1 MQADMRKLLL
11 LPILA
16 ACLVASCSSTIKDCT
31 PEYLK
36 EDSPLDPP
44 GTAEAR
50 KALRAKVVKEGAFS
64 EGDTPEVQQGKVYL
78 FDRNPDYD
86 PNASGRMVE
95 AKKVKVRSCEG
106 LYYFV
111 ELEDGSNGY
120 LRESDMLAPVTL
132 VTTQPGV
139 LFPGADITAEPM
151 SADVPPLEEVELTGN
166 QKLMTNTAGR
176 TVVVVKKDSERNNEF
191 EARKKALMEAAA
203 ADQPQQPQQPANEPK
218 FEPLPEPTAGY

>member
-1 MQADMRKLLL
+1 M
-11 LPILA
+11 
-16 ACLVASCSSTIKDCT
+16 
-31 PEYLK
+31 
-36 EDSPLDPP
+36 DPP
-44 GTAEAR
+44 GTADAR
-50 KALRAKVVKEGAFS
+50 KAMRDKLVKTGAFAP
-64 EGDTPEVQQGKVYL
+64 GDTPEVQQGKVYL

-111 ELEDGSNGY
+111 ELENGGNGY

-139 LFPGADITAEPM
+139 LFPGEAPGMPLPM
-151 SADVPPLEEVELTGN
+151 DVPAPAEVELDGN

-176 TVVVVKKDSERNNEF
+176 TVVVVNKSSERNNEF
-191 EARKKALMEAAA
+191 EARKKAFLEAAGKE
-203 ADQPQQPQQPANEPK
+203 QPKPANEPE